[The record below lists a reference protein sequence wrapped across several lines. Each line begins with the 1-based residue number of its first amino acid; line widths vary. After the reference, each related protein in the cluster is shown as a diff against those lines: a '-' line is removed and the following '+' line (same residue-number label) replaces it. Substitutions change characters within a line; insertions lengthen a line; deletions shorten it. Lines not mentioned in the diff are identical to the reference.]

1 MDSQAPSTSP
11 SNEST
16 VAKDALQI
24 RSLRDIEQNY
34 FNADSELGE
43 RYPIPEDFNVMISK
57 REASSTYALEKRFM
71 SDKIRAAQKP
81 EETLLEL
88 LTVMAAQN
96 SDIEPDDVILDDFGR
111 VQFLMAR
118 QMKLRRIL
126 FNNPYLDFFDN
137 RADLSDEQKWEQ
149 WGKAFIKSNVR
160 EVKSER
166 TEEELLQDD
175 NRNLEFLVYTKAKA
189 SRSKNSVVGYRVMNI
204 EDISQIRA
212 NFKSFAD
219 FTKAVTLL
227 RSWAFINPGKQWCYN
242 FLFPF
247 GPDCLFFEITK
258 DHEFKFNYLSFAG
271 TLLFSML
278 QRSSDQQSFHIICSE
293 IHKRFLDSNNAF
305 NMLAQKIESRNAQDW
320 LNQFKQDVATQKI
333 KKTRYYD
340 SENKQQ
346 LNSFM
351 TNSSIFLPF
360 KHHRVFDQL
369 SADFVNLLTL
379 KIPLNQRDLFN
390 ALSVISTL
398 NLMVYYLESSK
409 ALNALCGV
417 DSNIDMVVECCHENG
432 RNLRRLSSSRLNA
445 NDEILKRSIAN
456 MTKLY
461 LKDMFPDCTP
471 DSMLS
476 SNEFTQVIE
485 ALDESFHFGSKFR
498 NSCAFTD
505 CCVSENED
513 FAELEVSLKE
523 EELHSQVA
531 QEEDGQQNVQVS
543 HDTNPSQFQ
552 SDLSNSQRSDKTQV
566 SREKKARFGK
576 IQEKV
581 LSFVEQGGANFTG
594 LHRNYGRFIGLASRQ
609 HSRAYR
615 YELPDELLRVLV
627 LTTVDKNEQLML
639 LDDFLARIY
648 QKYHFVIGPKE
659 GEQYCVSKRTV
670 GQGVEDALFSD
681 NLDAFKVQLSRL
693 GFLISLSDTA
703 AYIKNPYL
711 A

>member
-11 SNEST
+11 SNEGMIE
-16 VAKDALQI
+16 KDALQI
-24 RSLRDIEQNY
+24 RSLSDIEQNY

-43 RYPIPEDFNVMISK
+43 RYIVPEDFTEKIFRRDNT
-57 REASSTYALEKRFM
+57 STYALEKRFM
-71 SDKIRAAQKP
+71 SEKIRAAQKP

-88 LTVMAAQN
+88 LTVIAAQN

-149 WGKAFIKSNVR
+149 WGESFIKSNVR

-166 TEEELLQDD
+166 TEEELLQED

-189 SRSKNSVVGYRVMNI
+189 YRGRNSTAGYRVMNM
-204 EDISQIRA
+204 EDIAQIRA

-258 DHEFKFNYLSFAG
+258 DNEFKFNYLSFAG

-278 QRSSDQQSFHIICSE
+278 QRSSDAQSFHIICSE

-305 NMLAQKIESRNAQDW
+305 NMLVQKIENRKAQNW

-333 KKTRYYD
+333 NKTRYYD
-340 SENKQQ
+340 SENKLQ

-351 TNSSIFLPF
+351 TSSSIFLPF

-379 KIPLNQRDLFN
+379 KTPLNQRDLFN

-398 NLMVYYLESSK
+398 NLMVYYLEVSK
-409 ALNALCGV
+409 SLNTLCGV
-417 DSNIDMVVECCHENG
+417 DSNIDMVVECSHENG
-432 RNLRRLSSSRLNA
+432 RHLRRLSSSRLNA

-456 MTKLY
+456 MTKQY
-461 LKDMFPDCTP
+461 LKDMFPDFTL

-485 ALDESFHFGSKFR
+485 ALDESFHFGSRFR
-498 NSCAFTD
+498 NLCSFTE
-505 CCVSENED
+505 CCVAENED
-513 FAELEVSLKE
+513 FAELEVDDEQLGA
-523 EELHSQVA
+523 QVV
-531 QEEDGQQNVQVS
+531 QETDGQQNAQVS
-543 HDTNPSQFQ
+543 HDTDSSQLQ
-552 SDLSNSQRSDKTQV
+552 SDSSNSQRSDKTQV

-581 LSFVEQGGANFTG
+581 LSFVEQGGSNFTG

-609 HSRAYR
+609 HSRSYR

>member
-11 SNEST
+11 SNEGMIE
-16 VAKDALQI
+16 KDALQI
-24 RSLRDIEQNY
+24 RPLSDIEQNY

-43 RYPIPEDFNVMISK
+43 RYPVPEDFNVMISK
-57 REASSTYALEKRFM
+57 REKSSTYALEKRFM

-88 LTVMAAQN
+88 LIVMAAQN
-96 SDIEPDDVILDDFGR
+96 SEVEQKDVILDDFGR
-111 VQFLMAR
+111 VLFLMAR
-118 QMKLRRIL
+118 QIKLRRIL
-126 FNNPYLDFFDN
+126 FNNPYLDFFDS
-137 RADLSDEQKWEQ
+137 RADLSDEEKWEF
-149 WGKAFIKSNVR
+149 WGSAFIKSNVR
-160 EVKSER
+160 EVESKR
-166 TEEELLQDD
+166 TEEELLQED
-175 NRNLEFLVYTKAKA
+175 NRNLEFLVYTRAKA
-189 SRSKNSVVGYRVMNI
+189 SRTKNSVVGYRVI
-204 EDISQIRA
+204 SLDDIAQIRA

-227 RSWAFINPGKQWCYN
+227 RSWSFINPGKQWCYN
-242 FLFPF
+242 YLFPF
-247 GPDCLFFEITK
+247 GPDCLFFEMTK

-293 IHKRFLDSNNAF
+293 LHKRFLDSNNAF
-305 NMLAQKIESRNAQDW
+305 NMLAQKIESRNAQEW
-320 LNQFKQDVATQKI
+320 LNQFKQDIANQNI
-333 KKTRYYD
+333 NKTRYYD
-340 SENKQQ
+340 SDNKQQ

-351 TNSSIFLPF
+351 TNTSIFLPY
-360 KHHRVFDQL
+360 KQHRVFDQL

-379 KIPLNQRDLFN
+379 KNPLNQRDLFN

-398 NLMVYYLESSK
+398 NLMVYYLEVSK
-409 ALNALCGV
+409 SLNALCGV

-432 RNLRRLSSSRLNA
+432 RHLRRLSSSRLNA
-445 NDEILKRSIAN
+445 NDEIIKRSIAN
-456 MTKLY
+456 MMKLY

-476 SNEFTQVIE
+476 SHEFTQVME

-498 NSCAFTD
+498 NSCSFTD
-505 CCVSENED
+505 CCVAENED
-513 FAELEVSLKE
+513 SEGLEVDNE
-523 EELHSQVA
+523 
-531 QEEDGQQNVQVS
+531 QQNVQGA
-543 HDTNPSQFQ
+543 HDADSSSSQ
-552 SDLSNSQRSDKTQV
+552 STDKTQV
-566 SREKKARFGK
+566 SRERKACFGK
-576 IQEKV
+576 IQDKV
-581 LSFVEQGGANFTG
+581 LSFVEQGGSNFTG

-609 HSRAYR
+609 HSCAYR

-639 LDDFLARIY
+639 LDDFLARIH
-648 QKYHFVIGPKE
+648 QKYHLVIGPKE

-670 GQGVEDALFSD
+670 GQGVEDVLFSV
-681 NLDAFKVQLSRL
+681 NLEAFKVQLSRL

-711 A
+711 N